1 MNESENTLPPYPRL
15 GEIYRAMAVAI
26 DTKAGNRD
34 VDRLAREGEFDWTLL
49 PALGDELLVEPLA
62 KSVDPEFAEMVA
74 QTVAYV
80 HASYVNLVSTVPLDS
95 LNRKEALPL
104 LIEHYFAPHAL
115 GLVFGIKKGFGGPD
129 LMKLFDPDLRPVAVV
144 LEWLDQ
150 GEDRPLARVAFPEAT
165 TADRAEFE
173 MVRKWADGTNLPD
186 RQSIVRFGNALA
198 KAGGVRAEK
207 VQNLR
212 IWLIVARALAHLEK
226 ESPLPFRG
234 FMRRNLLLGMPDID
248 IGRILST
255 AVIESGRRY
264 SELTLPVLTL
274 YENLGFGVQWNGKSS

>member
-104 LIEHYFAPHAL
+104 LVEHYFAPHAL